1 MPKKW
6 KLAVLIWMA
15 IYPTITIL
23 FMVLSPMMTTW
34 PPYARTLVLTL
45 ILVPLMV
52 FVFLPQI
59 HKYFHNW
66 LRK

>member
-6 KLAVLIWMA
+6 KLAILIWMA
-15 IYPTITIL
+15 IYPSITVL
-23 FMVLSPMMTTW
+23 FLVLSPLMTDW

-52 FVFLPQI
+52 FVFLPLI
-59 HKYFHNW
+59 HKYFHHW